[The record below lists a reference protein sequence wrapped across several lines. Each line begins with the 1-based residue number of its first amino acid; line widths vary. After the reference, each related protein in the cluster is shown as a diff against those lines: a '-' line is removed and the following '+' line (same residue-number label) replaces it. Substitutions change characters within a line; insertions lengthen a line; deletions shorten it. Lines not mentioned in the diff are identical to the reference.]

1 MHIFYSSRF
10 RWKNLLLKRHLSFHA
25 FSVIVLFGF
34 PPHEVIPMCVRLR
47 KHRSGFCEVWDLGDR
62 VETEPHMA
70 TCMRTLQLNTHRRV
84 SLRATLQCDMR
95 NMQKLKKA
103 NYLKNYYPHSKKNK
117 KGTVYVFAL
126 SIFDFVVTIHTDDLK
141 AVIVVKRIRY

>member
-1 MHIFYSSRF
+1 
-10 RWKNLLLKRHLSFHA
+10 
-25 FSVIVLFGF
+25 
-34 PPHEVIPMCVRLR
+34 
-47 KHRSGFCEVWDLGDR
+47 
-62 VETEPHMA
+62 
-70 TCMRTLQLNTHRRV
+70 
-84 SLRATLQCDMR
+84 MR